1 MKKRELTNLL
11 KESVRPALGCT
22 EPIAIAY
29 ALAKAKTELSSE
41 IKKVEILVS
50 LNIYKNAARVG
61 IPGTTYKGPMM
72 AAALSLVMGD
82 YQKELKVIENLDE
95 ADIKKAQAIIDS
107 GLIKLKV
114 LEEVNGIYIET
125 RVESTSEKARVIIID
140 NHLNI
145 VKTEKIDANLEF
157 ETYQIQVD
165 RKNDFGA
172 ILDFSL
178 ADILAYIKEV
188 PLAEIKFLQAGV
200 DMNLKVAA
208 EGLKTKN
215 SLSSKFEQLI
225 ATGFLNDNLLAEA
238 KMKGAAASEARM
250 NGSKLPIM
258 SSAGS
263 GNQGIVNFITNA
275 VVAEA
280 ESINQEKLLRALAL
294 SNLLTLYIKTATGS
308 LSAMCGVAVAAG
320 VGVSASTVYLLGGG
334 EEEILAASLNVL
346 ASLTGIVCDGAKEGC
361 AYKVATAVD
370 WSLISAKLA
379 IAGKSVDHN
388 DGILAASFEELIDNL
403 AYVCQPGMIET
414 DQAILKVMQAN

>member
-1 MKKRELTNLL
+1 MKNRELTKLL
-11 KESVRPALGCT
+11 KASVRPALGCT

-29 ALAKAKTELSSE
+29 ALAKAKSELSSE
-41 IKKVEILVS
+41 IEKVEIMVS

-61 IPGTTYKGPMM
+61 IPGTNYKGPMM
-72 AAALSLVMGD
+72 AAALSLVRGD
-82 YQKELKVIENLDE
+82 YKKELQVIENVTE

-107 GLIKLKV
+107 GLINLKV
-114 LEEVNGIYIET
+114 MEEVNGIYIET
-125 RVESTSEKARVIIID
+125 RVLSATEKARVIIID
-140 NHLNI
+140 NHLNV
-145 VKTEKIDANLEF
+145 VKTEKIKADLEF
-157 ETYQIQVD
+157 ETYQIEVD

-178 ADILAYIKEV
+178 ADILTYIKEV
-188 PLAEIKFLQAGV
+188 PLAEIEFLQEGV

-208 EGLKTKN
+208 EGLKTEN
-215 SLSSKFEQLI
+215 SLSSKFEELI
-225 ATGFLNDNLLAEA
+225 ASGFLNDNLLAKA
-238 KMKGAAASEARM
+238 KMKAAAASEARM

-258 SSAGS
+258 TSAGS
-263 GNQGIVNFITNA
+263 GNQGVVNFITNA
-275 VVAEA
+275 VVVEA
-280 ESINQEKLLRALAL
+280 KNLSQEKLLRALAL

-334 EEEILAASLNVL
+334 EKEILAASLNVL
-346 ASLTGIVCDGAKEGC
+346 GSLTGIVCDGAKEGC

-370 WSLISAKLA
+370 WSIIAAKLA
-379 IAGKSVDHN
+379 IAGKAVPQK